1 MANTKYSRMK
11 AAEALKAL
19 GNKVAGVK
27 VQVATPTKVI
37 DEETGKEK
45 TVFETKMQSLG
56 AEHVLSAKKWAN
68 GTVTITTIDGR
79 RTRRRRTPS
88 PTRTREEAAA

>member
-11 AAEALKAL
+11 VADALKAL

-37 DEETGKEK
+37 EGDRQGA
-45 TVFETKMQSLG
+45 TVFETKMQPLS
-56 AEHVLSAKKWAN
+56 APHVLSAKKWAN
-68 GTVTITTIDGR
+68 GQVTITTIDGQALPEKA
-79 RTRRRRTPS
+79 RTRADDDD
-88 PTRTREEAAA
+88 EEAAA